1 MVNCLKCGKATTE
14 GQVFCPQC
22 QEKMAKH
29 PVKPGSVV
37 HLTHREVP
45 LSDKKSS
52 ARGREETPQDQLL
65 QLRKMIRWLI
75 ATIALLSLL
84 LCAAA
89 GMLIHTFTEESVA
102 PVIGRNYTTS
112 QSGNP

>member
-1 MVNCLKCGKATTE
+1 MNCLKCGKATEE

-29 PVKPGSVV
+29 PVKPGTVL

-45 LSDKKSS
+45 VLDRKAAAKV
-52 ARGREETPQDQLL
+52 REETPSDQLQ
-65 QLRKMIRWLI
+65 QLRKLIRWLI
-75 ATIALLSLL
+75 ATITLLSLL

-89 GMLIHTFTEESVA
+89 GMLIQTFTKKTVS

-112 QSGNP
+112 QSNNP

>member
-1 MVNCLKCGKATTE
+1 MVNCLKCGKPTKE
-14 GQVFCPQC
+14 GQVFCPGC
-22 QEKMAKH
+22 QEKMAKC
-29 PVKPGSVV
+29 PVKPGSVI

-45 LSDKKSS
+45 LLDKKSA
-52 ARGREETPQDQLL
+52 ARSREDTPQDQLS

-89 GMLIHTFTEESVA
+89 GMLIHTFTEENITPA
-102 PVIGRNYTTS
+102 IGRNYTTS
-112 QSGNP
+112 QSRGS